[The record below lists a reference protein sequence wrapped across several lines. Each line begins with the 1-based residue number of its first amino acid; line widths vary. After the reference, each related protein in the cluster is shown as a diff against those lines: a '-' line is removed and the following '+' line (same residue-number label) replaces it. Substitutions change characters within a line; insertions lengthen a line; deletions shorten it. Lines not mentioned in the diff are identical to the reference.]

1 MKHHIVLII
10 HLLAATI
17 WVGGHLLLAFRY
29 LPATIKHKDIS
40 ILNDFRSKFGK
51 IGMPTLFILVLT
63 GILLAYDYDV
73 PVSKWFSFSSP
84 IERTISTKLLLL
96 FTSLALA
103 IHSQKFVF
111 PKLTAEKMTLA
122 IIEIITVTLIGVTM
136 LILGS
141 FIRLGGI

>member
-51 IGMPTLFILVLT
+51 IGMPVLFILVLT

-73 PVSKWFSFSSP
+73 PVSKWFSFSNP
-84 IERTISTKLLLL
+84 MERTISTKLLLL
-96 FTSLALA
+96 FASLALA

-122 IIEIITVTLIGVTM
+122 IIEIITVTLIGITM

>member
-51 IGMPTLFILVLT
+51 IWNACFIYF
-63 GILLAYDYDV
+63 GAY
-73 PVSKWFSFSSP
+73 
-84 IERTISTKLLLL
+84 RNTIGL
-96 FTSLALA
+96 
-103 IHSQKFVF
+103 
-111 PKLTAEKMTLA
+111 
-122 IIEIITVTLIGVTM
+122 
-136 LILGS
+136 
-141 FIRLGGI
+141 